1 MSNIHP
7 TAIIDAS
14 ASIHESVN
22 IGPYSIIGPNVVVAE
37 KCELKSHVVL
47 QVPTNIGPGNKIFSL

>member
-14 ASIHESVN
+14 ASIHESVV
-22 IGPYSIIGPNVVVAE
+22 IGPYSVIGPDVVIAE
-37 KCELKSHVVL
+37 DCQLKSHVVL
-47 QVPTNIGPGNKIFSL
+47 QGPTNIGPGNKFFSF

>member
-1 MSNIHP
+1 MSNIHS

-22 IGPYSIIGPNVVVAE
+22 IGPYSVIGPDVVIAE
-37 KCELKSHVVL
+37 NCELKL
-47 QVPTNIGPGNKIFSL
+47 SLIHI

>member
-1 MSNIHP
+1 MSSIHP

-22 IGPYSIIGPNVVVAE
+22 IGPYSVIGPDVVIAE
-37 KCELKSHVVL
+37 NCELKSHVVL
-47 QVPTNIGPGNKIFSL
+47 KGPTNIDSGNKFFSF